1 MSTATMAV
9 ETDGVVARLKQL
21 AVATAAGA
29 AAGFAIGGVGGRLAM
44 LLLRLTSDP
53 TLRGL
58 KTDDGFTIGI
68 VSGDTT
74 FLLAATTIL
83 GAVGGAAYFLVRPV
97 LTERSA
103 PWAWGALGATV
114 GGATILRPNGIDFT
128 LLQPLALAVAMF
140 IAIPAAGAAATSV
153 LTERWLRRGPRS
165 TAWLLGLGPFVL
177 VALGGPVT
185 MVGVAAVLGLAIAL
199 PADWVVSRDR
209 VPRPLALGGRAA
221 LAVAGALGVSALVN
235 DVLEIL

>member
-29 AAGFAIGGVGGRLAM
+29 AAGFSIGGVGGRLAM

-53 TLRGL
+53 TLHGL

-68 VSGDTT
+68 VSRETI
-74 FLLAATTIL
+74 FLLTATTVI
-83 GAVGGAAYFLVRPV
+83 GAAGGALYFLARVV

-103 PWAWGALGATV
+103 PWVWGALGATI

-128 LLQPLALAVAMF
+128 LLEPLPLAVAMF
-140 IAIPAAGAAATSV
+140 VAIPAAGAAATGV
-153 LTERWLRRGPRS
+153 LTERWLRRRPRS
-165 TAWLLGLGPFVL
+165 IV
-177 VALGGPVT
+177 
-185 MVGVAAVLGLAIAL
+185 
-199 PADWVVSRDR
+199 
-209 VPRPLALGGRAA
+209 
-221 LAVAGALGVSALVN
+221 
-235 DVLEIL
+235 

>member
-9 ETDGVVARLKQL
+9 ATDGVVARLKQL
-21 AVATAAGA
+21 AVATVAGTL
-29 AAGFAIGGVGGRLAM
+29 AGFAIGGVGGRLAM
-44 LLLRLTSDP
+44 LLLRLTSNP
-53 TLRGL
+53 ALHGL

-68 VSGDTT
+68 VSGETT

-83 GAVGGAAYFLVRPV
+83 GAAGGALSFLARAV

-103 PWAWGALGATV
+103 PWAWGALGATI

-128 LLQPLALAVAMF
+128 LLEPLALAVAMF

-165 TAWLLGLGPFVL
+165 IAWLLGLGPFVL
-177 VALGGPVT
+177 IALGGPLT
-185 MVGVAAVLGLAIAL
+185 MIAVATVIGLALAL
-199 PADWVVSRDR
+199 PADWLVSRDR
-209 VPRPLALGGRAA
+209 VPRPMALGGRAV
-221 LAVAGALGVSALVN
+221 LAVGGALGASALVR